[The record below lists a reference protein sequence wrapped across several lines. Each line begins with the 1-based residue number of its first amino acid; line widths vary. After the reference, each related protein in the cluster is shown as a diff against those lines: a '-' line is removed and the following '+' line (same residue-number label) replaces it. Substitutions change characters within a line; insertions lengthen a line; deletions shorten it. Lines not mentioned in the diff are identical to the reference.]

1 MSRLQ
6 SLRAASSRDD
16 VADLLGYKP
25 KALAYILYKIP
36 DPVKYKT
43 FQLSKRGGG
52 TREINAPCAELKGLQ
67 RKLSELLQDCIDE
80 INAKRKFKDQLA
92 HGFKRRRSIV
102 TNAGKHRNRQFVFNV
117 DLENFFGT
125 INFGRVRGFFIKDA
139 NFMLDADVAT
149 VLAQIACHKNGL
161 PQGSP
166 CSPVISNLVGHI
178 LDVHLCRLATKHGC
192 TYSRYAD
199 DITFSTNKPMFPA
212 SIGRLM
218 PGQTHKWEVG
228 PELQKIVA
236 RAQFT
241 INQQKTRMQYEG
253 SRQDV
258 TGLVVN
264 KKVNIR
270 AEYRRTVRAMAQR
283 LFMTGTFQSTRMVPD
298 ANGVVTRTKIDG
310 TVAQLQGMIGHINRV
325 DRYNEEQ
332 DAKRVSAN
340 HKAKDIK
347 ESAKAALRSKERLYR
362 RFLLFK
368 DFYAAQKPVVIC
380 EGKTDNIYLEH
391 AIKHLAA
398 YYPTLASITP
408 QNKVGLTVRIL
419 KTFESS
425 AGRVLHLAQ
434 GWSGLTGLIESYAA
448 ELQKFKA
455 PGLTSPVI
463 LLVDNDSAANKIFG
477 VITKVTGKVPSKT
490 DAFIHVMGNMYVVL
504 TPLKAGQTESEI
516 EDCFDDT
523 IQQLTLNGKTFTAES
538 NFDPVV
544 YFGKHILSQYVREHA
559 AKIDF
564 TGFRGVLDR
573 IAAAISDYAT
583 QNVAAPTGQMAG
595 QP

>member
-36 DPVKYKT
+36 DSTKYKS
-43 FQLSKRGGG
+43 FHVSKRGGG

-67 RKLSELLQDCIDE
+67 SKVSELLQDCIDE
-80 INAKRKFKDQLA
+80 INSKRKFKDQLA
-92 HGFKRRRSIV
+92 HGFKRKRSIV
-102 TNAGKHRNRQFVFNV
+102 TNAAKHRNRQCVFNV

-125 INFGRVRGFFIKDA
+125 INFGRVRGFFIKNAD
-139 NFMLDADVAT
+139 FMLDPDVAT

-166 CSPVISNLVGHI
+166 CSPVVSNLVGHI
-178 LDVHLCRLATKHGC
+178 LDVHLCRLATKNGC

-199 DITFSTNKPMFPA
+199 DITFSTNKSTFPE
-212 SIGRLM
+212 SIACLL
-218 PGQTHKWEVG
+218 PGQTHTWEAG
-228 PELQKIVA
+228 PELQKIIEKA
-236 RAQFT
+236 KFT
-241 INQQKTRMQYEG
+241 INHHKTRMQYQG

-258 TGLVVN
+258 TGLIVN

-270 AEYRRTVRAMAQR
+270 TDYRRTVRAMAQR
-283 LFMTGTFQSTRMVPD
+283 LFMTGKFQCARMVPD
-298 ANGVVTRTKIDG
+298 VNGVFIRTDVDG
-310 TVAQLQGMIGHINRV
+310 TVAQLHGMIGHINRV

-332 DAKRVSAN
+332 EAKRVSVIQ
-340 HKAKDIK
+340 KAKDAK
-347 ESAKAALRSKERLYR
+347 EAAKIALSSKERLYR

-368 DFYAAQKPVVIC
+368 DFYAAQKPVIVC

-391 AIKHLAA
+391 AIKRLAPN
-398 YYPTLASITP
+398 YPIFATITA
-408 QNKVGLTVRIL
+408 QNKVELNVRIL
-419 KTFESS
+419 RTFESS

-434 GWSGLTGLIESYAA
+434 GWSGLTRLIESYAI

-463 LLVDNDSAANKIFG
+463 LLVDNDSAANSVFG
-477 VITKVTGKVPSKT
+477 TITKMTGKNPSKT
-490 DAFIHVMGNMYVVL
+490 DVFTHVMGNMYVVL
-504 TPLKAGQTESEI
+504 TPLKAGKTESEI
-516 EDCFDDT
+516 EDCFDDS
-523 IQQLTLNGKTFTAES
+523 ILQLTLDGKKFTTAS
-538 NFDPVV
+538 KFDPAV
-544 YFGKHILSQYVREHA
+544 YFSKHILSQYVREHS

-564 TGFRGVLDR
+564 TGFKGVLDR
-573 IAAAISDYAT
+573 IAAVIGDYA
-583 QNVAAPTGQMAG
+583 NKNAAASTTQMAA